1 MPLALSRA
9 VAPSEEPVSLTEAKA
24 QARVE
29 VADDDTLIG
38 GLITAARELVEEQTW
53 RALVTQRWDLFFDAW
68 PATDTVELPRP
79 PLRSVVEVEYTD
91 QAGVATVW
99 ASSNYVVDAVS
110 EPGRL
115 RLKASASWPNVT
127 LREVNGLRIRF
138 EAGYGAATAT
148 PKIYKQAILLT
159 VAHWYENR
167 EAIIVS
173 GAIPKEIPLGVAR
186 LLTIDHGRRF

>member
-9 VAPSEEPVSLTEAKA
+9 VAPAEEPVSLVEAKA

-53 RALVTQRWDLFFDAW
+53 RALVTQRWDLFLDAW

-159 VAHWYENR
+159 VGHWYENR

-173 GAIPKEIPLGVAR
+173 GAIPKEIPLGVQR
-186 LLTIDHGRRF
+186 LLNIDHGRRF

>member
-1 MPLALSRA
+1 MPLALVRA
-9 VAPSEEPVSLTEAKA
+9 VAPSEEPVSLAEAKA
-24 QARVE
+24 QTRVE

-38 GLITAARELVEEQTW
+38 GLITAAREMVEERTW
-53 RALVTQRWDLFFDAW
+53 RALVTQRWDLFLDAW

-115 RLKASASWPNVT
+115 RLKSSSSWPNVT

-138 EAGYGAATAT
+138 EAGYGAAAAT

-167 EAIIVS
+167 EAIIAS
-173 GAIPKEIPLGVAR
+173 GAIPKEIPLGVEM
-186 LLTIDHGRRF
+186 LLTIDHGRHF